1 MPGTV
6 SQQKGPAVSG
16 GIVLHGNQQLPHWN
30 HGLGR
35 RLDSEITSSL
45 HITRDGLI
53 DLNPAYSIRLKTS
66 FHYNPGSGTILRISN
81 PKYSL
86 KLVFT
91 GSPGSDFV
99 VFRTIMNDRP
109 TGLEFKLPKSEVF
122 EGKEHTLRIDV
133 NESVG
138 EVLFNLNNSA
148 KTWSTSPFA
157 TNEGSEIF
165 FGSSPGD
172 ATSAS
177 MMISDLQIFIGGE
190 LKHRYSFMEMDGNI
204 AYDETGDLDAHAK
217 NHIWNINRHYFWTV
231 HDSMVFKKSVYQGI
245 FNDPYNNRFG
255 VLTNEG
261 IEYYSFKDG
270 STTLTKYP
278 EPDRTRYG
286 MYAYPNQD
294 LVVGYSSYWP
304 DNEAVTYDFKNGKG
318 TGKLTVDTKEG
329 HHYGGRVFVDTRTG
343 SVNIFGGYGWYK
355 TRNDLIRFNPTTRK
369 WNELKTTGD
378 FIAPRHSFA
387 ILPSKE
393 RDVYYILGGVGNR
406 SGKQA
411 DGFTNLWDFYRFN
424 LDSLSFTKMYEWGR
438 KEDYH
443 ANFSAVWADQA
454 QNTIYVALRP
464 YGWDEGRAKW
474 MGRINFSD
482 TVLTVV
488 GDTLKTGGFYPAD
501 GELVI
506 DHETSRLFSV
516 WVFEYD
522 STVTV
527 RVVSIKTPLLS
538 DIEYKQLYSSSP
550 NVVRMNRSSFWSQW
564 SIPLAA
570 LLLLPLASIYI
581 RRYRKRKKGV
591 ATSNVDKPVIGELRV
606 ERRQDINF
614 VTLFGGLGILD
625 SNGVD
630 IAGKLSPKQVD
641 VLSFI
646 AFHSFCDKNRKG
658 AELSRLESAIWP
670 GSPPES
676 LKNTRNVTLSKIRA
690 ILKDFE
696 GVSLTVNKNSVTMLI
711 DEKYRNEIE
720 EYFLLKQHFSDSENI
735 LDGEAM
741 NDFIRIVRKGKFLG
755 ERSEEWIEELRSGV
769 EDEIVEIILLYLKR
783 IFSEGKLEKCVEIVD
798 AVSIHEPLNEELLGI
813 KLRSLY
819 NLGRHSIALE
829 IFNSHCKEYEAIF
842 GETCRTTLNDLLRG

>member
-1 MPGTV
+1 
-6 SQQKGPAVSG
+6 
-16 GIVLHGNQQLPHWN
+16 
-30 HGLGR
+30 
-35 RLDSEITSSL
+35 
-45 HITRDGLI
+45 
-53 DLNPAYSIRLKTS
+53 
-66 FHYNPGSGTILRISN
+66 
-81 PKYSL
+81 
-86 KLVFT
+86 
-91 GSPGSDFV
+91 
-99 VFRTIMNDRP
+99 MNDRP
-109 TGLEFKLPKSEVF
+109 TGLEFTLPKGEVF
-122 EGKEHTLRIDV
+122 ESKEHTLRIDV
-133 NESVG
+133 NESAG
-138 EVLFNLNNSA
+138 EVLFDLNDST
-148 KTWSTSPFA
+148 KTLSTAPFE
-157 TNEGSEIF
+157 TGDGSEIYL
-165 FGSSPGD
+165 GSSPGD
-172 ATSAS
+172 VRSAP
-177 MMISDLQIFIGGE
+177 MVISDLQILVGDE
-190 LKHRYSFMEMDGNI
+190 LEHKYSFREMDGDI
-204 AYDETGDLDAHAK
+204 AYDETGDRDALAK

-261 IEYYSFKDG
+261 IGYYSFKDG

-329 HHYGGRVFVDTRTG
+329 HHYGGRVFVDTRSG

-369 WNELKTTGD
+369 WSELKTTGD
-378 FIAPRHSFA
+378 FIAPRHGFA
-387 ILPSKE
+387 VLPSKE

-424 LDSLSFTKMYEWGR
+424 LDSLSFTKMYDWGR

-443 ANFSAVWADQA
+443 ANFSAVWADQD

-474 MGRINFSD
+474 MGRLNFSD
-482 TVLTVV
+482 TILTVV

-538 DIEYKQLYSSSP
+538 DIEYKQLYSTSP

-570 LLLLPLASIYI
+570 LLLLPFASIWL
-581 RRYRKRKKGV
+581 RRYRKRKREEGPLKEGKPELAIPRAEKKQEHDLVTCFGGFKIFDHSGLDMIANLTPMQKEVLAYIAYHTFKENKETGV
-591 ATSNVDKPVIGELRV
+591 A
-606 ERRQDINF
+606 INR
-614 VTLFGGLGILD
+614 L
-625 SNGVD
+625 D
-630 IAGKLSPKQVD
+630 IALWHD
-641 VLSFI
+641 T
-646 AFHSFCDKNRKG
+646 
-658 AELSRLESAIWP
+658 
-670 GSPPES
+670 PPEN
-676 LKNTRNVTLSKIRA
+676 LKNTRNATFSKIRA
-690 ILKDFE
+690 ALKEFE
-696 GVSLTVNKNSVTMLI
+696 GISLNVQNNSVI
-711 DEKYRNEIE
+711 FQIGDKYLNEIE
-720 EYFLLKQHFSDSENI
+720 TYFLLKRYLADETKLN
-735 LDGEAM
+735 DVEAV
-741 NDFIRIVRKGKFLG
+741 NNFIRLVSRGRFMGAL
-755 ERSEEWIEELRSGV
+755 SEEWVVNCRSREEHEILR
-769 EDEIVEIILLYLKR
+769 ILLPYLKKTY
-783 IFSEGKLEKCVEIVD
+783 SEGKLEKCVEIVD

-813 KLRSLY
+813 KVRSLY

-842 GETCRTTLNDLLRG
+842 GETCRTTLNDLLKG